1 MKAKII
7 NNTQTIDYPFIKI
20 PKDTIVE
27 IVGTETEEGS
37 IVIRYNGCHCL
48 IRVADLEVNEHDR
61 NKI

>member
-20 PKDTIVE
+20 PKDAIVE

-48 IRVADLEVNEHDR
+48 IGVADLEVLNND
-61 NKI
+61 